1 MRNAECKFG
10 GRDSEVGIRRSEFG
24 RLRLVEDL
32 RKRTKSFALRILKMY
47 SALPKSTEAQVL
59 GKQVLR
65 SGTSVAANYR
75 EASRGRSDNE
85 FVAKLGIVEQ
95 ELDETLMWL
104 ELLVESGIVEP
115 TRMEDLV
122 SETDQ
127 LIRIIV
133 TCIKNTKK
141 RKNNQ

>member
-1 MRNAECKFG
+1 M
-10 GRDSEVGIRRSEFG
+10 
-24 RLRLVEDL
+24 
-32 RKRTKSFALRILKMY
+32 
-47 SALPKSTEAQVL
+47 
-59 GKQVLR
+59 
-65 SGTSVAANYR
+65 AANYR

-95 ELDETLMWL
+95 ELDETRMWL
-104 ELLVESGIVEP
+104 ERLVESGIVEP

-122 SETDQ
+122 SETDR